1 MGSKLETKAFTEGF
15 HLRHRNHL
23 SSRAAQHDDMSVID
37 QRVPAA
43 SAKETQGI
51 GQEDLAVEA
60 LECRVTL
67 EEQHP
72 RVAQNGGCSL
82 RRALLAGDLHQMRR
96 AVMLQFLTR
105 LKLVKS
111 RGLLRLLANA
121 VTSAKGRQRRIGESQ
136 SAANEFFMD
145 PDEIALAVGP
155 LLQNLLPE
163 GFRFLE
169 SEQGWYFR
177 GLRSQDFA
185 YR

>member
-15 HLRHRNHL
+15 HLRHTNHL

-72 RVAQNGGCSL
+72 RVAQNGGSRL
-82 RRALLAGDLHQMRR
+82 RRSRPSGALPQRKWTR
-96 AVMLQFLTR
+96 ML
-105 LKLVKS
+105 
-111 RGLLRLLANA
+111 
-121 VTSAKGRQRRIGESQ
+121 
-136 SAANEFFMD
+136 
-145 PDEIALAVGP
+145 P
-155 LLQNLLPE
+155 
-163 GFRFLE
+163 
-169 SEQGWYFR
+169 
-177 GLRSQDFA
+177 
-185 YR
+185 

>member
-15 HLRHRNHL
+15 HLRHTNHL

-72 RVAQNGGCSL
+72 RGAQNGGLSL
-82 RRALLAGDLHQMRR
+82 RPAPPYRDRHH
-96 AVMLQFLTR
+96 TR
-105 LKLVKS
+105 P
-111 RGLLRLLANA
+111 G
-121 VTSAKGRQRRIGESQ
+121 G
-136 SAANEFFMD
+136 M
-145 PDEIALAVGP
+145 
-155 LLQNLLPE
+155 
-163 GFRFLE
+163 
-169 SEQGWYFR
+169 
-177 GLRSQDFA
+177 
-185 YR
+185 